1 MNHSYRSIWN
11 AALGTWVAAP
21 ETARAGKN
29 SAKSTVRISGGNTPA
44 GAGALVGRVRAAAAA
59 AALLCLAGIS
69 PAAWAEC
76 ITAGSIVT
84 CTGVPTGSGSFNNFS
99 SAADNLTVKVGYGA
113 EMNTSAGSHVIK
125 LTGVNLILENSGTID
140 PVLGSLVS
148 DWSGGAFLGNGAT
161 GDVSVFNEGT
171 IRGTGRVLGPTLT
184 SIDGLAIA
192 VNNGAGGMTKILND
206 GTITSTKLGGDS
218 ITWADTP
225 VVGIYGGSQVE
236 MTNGATGFIYGRVA
250 FEASTAGNRFT
261 NAGTI
266 SGSVSMGAGSSN
278 TFTAVT
284 GSLVSDG
291 DGRQTSSGLGGLA
304 GIKLSFAP
312 TGTVDG
318 GAGGSNHLM
327 LQNAIGGGGGS
338 GTSGEGTASSATY
351 INFNNLTVE
360 SGTWILDGPLVSG
373 ATTLKGGV
381 ARFNDNATFGSGVI
395 TSEGGTLEASVD
407 GLNIG
412 NLISLVGAGLTVQG
426 NNATTLS
433 GAISGGG
440 GLSKTGTGSLTLG
453 GANTGYTGTTTLSA
467 GSLLVSNDHS
477 LGSGALNTAA
487 GTRLDSTADVTLA
500 NNIGLDGALNVLGSH
515 ALTLGGE
522 LSGAGGITKSGT
534 ASLTLSGNNR
544 NSGNTLL
551 NGGSLFVGNNAAL
564 GTGALITAAGTTLDA
579 STAVALANAVSL
591 GGNLNVGGSADLSL
605 GGLISGAGSLVKNGT
620 ANLTLNGSNSFS
632 GGTFLN
638 AGTLTLGNANGL
650 GRGALTVHGAATLD
664 NSTVLDIGN
673 AITLNAGL
681 TVAGNYN
688 LSLGG
693 TIDGAGSLTKNGWS
707 DLRLEGNNT
716 FTGALN
722 IVSGS
727 VTADNIH
734 ALGNTSGA
742 NISPGAS
749 LHLSRDASL
758 AALSGGGSV
767 QLMGN
772 NTLTVG
778 GIDSSS
784 TFAGNLSDSGGLIK
798 VGTGTLELTGSN
810 GFAGNTAINGGTLN
824 LGGWLR
830 SSQVN
835 VNTGATFTG
844 NGLAQ
849 GAVNVGS
856 GGHLALSTGKTL
868 SAGSL
873 TLAAGSNVDVALAGP
888 GTTPL
893 MSIGGNL
900 TLDGYLNVTDAGGFG
915 VGVYRLFN
923 YSGALTDQGL
933 NVASVPVGYALGD
946 LKVQTGAAQQINIEV
961 SDPNS
966 NMRYWDGDQT
976 ITTGVVDGGSGTWDA
991 AGKNWTDA
999 NGFAQQRW
1007 ADGFAVFQGQAGTI
1021 AVEGTQRFAGM
1032 QFLTDGYKLVNGTAG
1047 QLTAVNGTG
1056 GTTAVRVD
1064 PDVTASIDA
1073 NIDGSGILNKLD
1085 TGTLVLNGAN
1095 TYSGGTQLDGG
1106 KIVVGSNTALG
1117 SGTLTAK
1124 AGTQLDGNAEVTLGN
1139 AATLNGSLTVLGSH
1153 ALRLNGE
1160 IGGTGGLIKTGT
1172 ANLTLGG
1179 NNAFSGTVALNA
1191 GGLIL
1196 ASNSAL
1202 GSGTLNAAG
1211 GTTLGASTQV
1221 TVSNA
1226 VNLSG
1231 SLGIGGTADLT
1242 LAGTVNGGGSLSK
1255 HGAANL
1261 TLSGINSFMG
1271 GTTLNAGTLT
1281 LGTGNALGSGALTVA
1296 GAANLDST
1304 SSMALGNDIHINA
1317 NLSLAGSKNLTLGGV
1332 IAGAG
1337 TLTKDGVAD
1346 VTLSGNNRFSGIFD
1360 LRRGS
1365 LTTSSV
1371 TALGSN
1377 ATLKLGGGAQLNLGA
1392 SGSLASLT
1400 GLGTA
1405 RIDTGNT
1412 LRLGGSDVS
1421 STFAGVFSGSGG
1433 LTKLGNG
1440 TLSLSGV
1447 SDLTGDTHV
1456 NAGSLEVNG
1465 SLASGNVRVHSG
1477 ATLTGSG
1484 KLGGAVAVAD
1494 GGHLAGAAGSSL
1506 SLGSLVFNGDSHFDV
1521 RLGAPVAG
1529 GGNALVKVDGN
1540 LTLDGSLQVSDIG
1553 GFGNGVYRLIDYSGG
1568 LTDNGMVIGSLPGGV
1583 APGDLTL
1590 QTALD
1595 QQINLLVATPG
1606 ATVQFW
1612 DGNQTVG
1619 NGVIDGGNG
1628 TWGSNGETHWT
1639 DVNGMSNQAWVS
1651 SFAVF
1656 QGTAG
1661 TVTVNGAQNTTGMQ
1675 FAVDGYSL
1683 QNGTAGSLNLVNG
1696 SLGNAA
1702 LRVDPNATATIGV
1715 AINGTGILGK
1725 YDAGTLVLNAANG
1738 YRGGTALH
1746 GGKIVVGNNMALGSG
1761 LLTAAH
1767 GTALDANTAV
1777 SLDNKLLLNGGL
1789 TVVGSNGLT
1798 LAGTVSGTGGLI
1810 KTGAASLT
1818 LEGHNTYS
1826 GGTLLAGGS
1835 TVVTNNSALG
1845 SGALTVNA
1853 HSVLDSTQAVSLANQ
1868 VVLNADLTLTG
1879 THDLTLDGNISGAG
1893 GLTKNGVSTLTL
1905 NGTNTYTGETHV
1917 NTGTLALG
1925 AGSSLATRGMVH
1937 LASGARFDLSA
1948 GAGMQTIGT
1957 LTGDGTVNLGA
1968 NALTAGASADGVFSG
1983 SLDGTGRFIKDG
1995 SGTQTLTGL
2004 NTYTGGTLVAAGTL
2018 QAGSPTAL
2026 VQNTAYQVQSGATLD
2041 LNHYALQVSS
2051 LSGAGHVALG
2061 AAVLTVH
2068 TETGTVSSFGGEIQ
2082 GSGHLVKQG
2091 EGTLDLN
2098 GASTL
2103 TGGVKL
2109 KQGRINLGHAQGL
2122 GTGLLS
2128 MDDGTSLGLTSNGM
2142 TVANNLHMTGSKD
2155 PVIDTGA
2162 NHATWAGAITG
2173 AGLLTKQGTG
2183 TLTLT
2188 SAGNTYTGAT
2198 EVAQGTFQAGAANTF
2213 SSSSAHTVASGA
2225 VLDLAGYHQT
2235 LASLNNSGT
2244 VKLGGSTPSTVLKV
2258 TGAYVGNNGQ
2268 LGLSTVLGAD
2278 GSATDKLVLS
2288 GSSAV
2293 ASGNTKVQITNA
2305 AGLGALTTGNG
2316 IEIIGTENGASLQP
2330 GSFTL
2335 AGDHVDVGAY
2345 EYRLKQTAQGA
2356 ALHSTTTTPTTP
2368 TPTPTTAYRAQVPLL
2383 SALPAQLRQAD
2394 MAMLADLRKRMGDE
2408 GTQAMAS
2415 SDAGAGRRVWGR
2427 VLRTAPT
2434 ILQHGSVSPESRG
2447 HLSGFQAGLDL
2458 YADSS
2463 IKAGIY
2469 VGQLEGSM
2477 GVKGFASGVERKDV
2491 GSNYLR
2497 TRYLGM
2503 YGTWQAAS
2511 GLYADAVLQGADYR
2525 SNLRTESDKAQAST
2539 KGSGWMA
2546 SLEMAQ
2552 PLALSSH
2559 WQIEPQAQIIYR
2571 QLSIDDTALSHAT
2584 VKSQA
2589 DDDWTVR
2596 LGARIKGNFAT
2607 SSGVLQPYGRIHV
2620 YKASHTTDIAS
2631 FAAPGG
2637 TTAIH
2642 AKGGYTAT
2650 EMAAGA
2656 SLRIN
2661 PRTSFYAELG
2671 KLWAN
2676 GGDSR
2681 VKSGVQAS
2689 IGVKAQW

>member
-29 SAKSTVRISGGNTPA
+29 SAKSTVRISAGNTPA
-44 GAGALVGRVRAAAAA
+44 GAGALVGRVRAVAAA
-59 AALLCLAGIS
+59 AALLCLVGIS
-69 PAAWAEC
+69 PAAWAAC
-76 ITAGSIVT
+76 TTAGSIVT
-84 CTGVPTGSGSFNNFS
+84 CSGLGTRLLPNNFS
-99 SAADNLTVKVGYGA
+99 SAADGLMVNIKAGA
-113 EMNTSAGSHVIK
+113 QMNAVLGSHVIK
-125 LTGVNLILENSGTID
+125 LTGTNLSLFNSGTID
-140 PVLGSLVS
+140 PALLGPVSLL
-148 DWSGGAFLGNGAT
+148 SGGAFLGNGAT
-161 GDVSVFNEGT
+161 SAISVSNTSGI
-171 IRGTGRVLGPTLT
+171 IRGTGRLLGPNLT

-192 VNNGAGGMTKILND
+192 VNNGVGGRTSIFNE
-206 GTITSTKLGGDS
+206 GTITSTQLLGAS
-218 ITWADTP
+218 ISLADTP
-225 VVGIYGGSQVE
+225 VIGIYGGSRVE
-236 MTNGATGFIYGRVA
+236 MTNNSIGFINGRVA

-261 NAGTI
+261 NAGRI
-266 SGSVSMGAGSSN
+266 EGSVSMGAGSTN

-284 GSLVSDG
+284 GSSVAVG
-291 DGRQTSSGLGGLA
+291 DGVQTSSGLGGLA

-318 GAGGSNHLM
+318 GAGGSNDLI
-327 LQNAIGGGGGS
+327 LQNAIGLGGGTG
-338 GTSGEGTASSATY
+338 GNGTASSATY
-351 INFNNLTVE
+351 VNFNNLAVN
-360 SGTWILDGPLVSG
+360 SGTWTLQGPLVSG
-373 ATTLKGGV
+373 ATMLTGGV
-381 ARFNDNATFGSGVI
+381 ARFNHNATFGSGVI
-395 TSEGGTLEASVD
+395 TSLGGTLEASVD

-412 NLISLVGAGLTVQG
+412 NLISLVGAGLMVQG

-433 GAISGGG
+433 GAISG
-440 GLSKTGTGSLTLG
+440 
-453 GANTGYTGTTTLSA
+453 A
-467 GSLLVSNDHS
+467 GSLSKN
-477 LGSGALNTAA
+477 GA
-487 GTRLDSTADVTLA
+487 A
-500 NNIGLDGALNVLGSH
+500 N
-515 ALTLGGE
+515 
-522 LSGAGGITKSGT
+522 
-534 ASLTLSGNNR
+534 LTLSGSNN
-544 NSGNTLL
+544 
-551 NGGSLFVGNNAAL
+551 F
-564 GTGALITAAGTTLDA
+564 
-579 STAVALANAVSL
+579 L
-591 GGNLNVGGSADLSL
+591 GGV
-605 GGLISGAGSLVKNGT
+605 T
-620 ANLTLNGSNSFS
+620 
-632 GGTFLN
+632 LN
-638 AGTLTLGNANGL
+638 AGTLT
-650 GRGALTVHGAATLD
+650 
-664 NSTVLDIGN
+664 
-673 AITLNAGL
+673 AG
-681 TVAGNYN
+681 
-688 LSLGG
+688 
-693 TIDGAGSLTKNGWS
+693 
-707 DLRLEGNNT
+707 
-716 FTGALN
+716 
-722 IVSGS
+722 
-727 VTADNIH
+727 
-734 ALGNTSGA
+734 
-742 NISPGAS
+742 
-749 LHLSRDASL
+749 
-758 AALSGGGSV
+758 
-767 QLMGN
+767 
-772 NTLTVG
+772 
-778 GIDSSS
+778 
-784 TFAGNLSDSGGLIK
+784 
-798 VGTGTLELTGSN
+798 
-810 GFAGNTAINGGTLN
+810 
-824 LGGWLR
+824 
-830 SSQVN
+830 
-835 VNTGATFTG
+835 
-844 NGLAQ
+844 
-849 GAVNVGS
+849 
-856 GGHLALSTGKTL
+856 
-868 SAGSL
+868 
-873 TLAAGSNVDVALAGP
+873 
-888 GTTPL
+888 
-893 MSIGGNL
+893 
-900 TLDGYLNVTDAGGFG
+900 
-915 VGVYRLFN
+915 
-923 YSGALTDQGL
+923 
-933 NVASVPVGYALGD
+933 
-946 LKVQTGAAQQINIEV
+946 
-961 SDPNS
+961 
-966 NMRYWDGDQT
+966 
-976 ITTGVVDGGSGTWDA
+976 
-991 AGKNWTDA
+991 
-999 NGFAQQRW
+999 
-1007 ADGFAVFQGQAGTI
+1007 
-1021 AVEGTQRFAGM
+1021 
-1032 QFLTDGYKLVNGTAG
+1032 
-1047 QLTAVNGTG
+1047 
-1056 GTTAVRVD
+1056 
-1064 PDVTASIDA
+1064 
-1073 NIDGSGILNKLD
+1073 
-1085 TGTLVLNGAN
+1085 
-1095 TYSGGTQLDGG
+1095 
-1106 KIVVGSNTALG
+1106 
-1117 SGTLTAK
+1117 
-1124 AGTQLDGNAEVTLGN
+1124 
-1139 AATLNGSLTVLGSH
+1139 
-1153 ALRLNGE
+1153 
-1160 IGGTGGLIKTGT
+1160 
-1172 ANLTLGG
+1172 
-1179 NNAFSGTVALNA
+1179 
-1191 GGLIL
+1191 
-1196 ASNSAL
+1196 SNSAL
-1202 GSGTLNAAG
+1202 GLGKLTVA
-1211 GTTLGASTQV
+1211 GASILDSSS
-1221 TVSNA
+1221 TVSLGNN
-1226 VNLSG
+1226 VELNDTLSNTG
-1231 SLGIGGTADLT
+1231 NHDLT
-1242 LAGTVNGGGSLSK
+1242 LGGTISGAGGLMKNGES
-1255 HGAANL
+1255 NL
-1261 TLSGINSFMG
+1261 TLSGINSFQG

-1281 LGTGNALGSGALTVA
+1281 LGTGNALGIGALTVA
-1296 GAANLDST
+1296 GAANLDNT
-1304 SSMALGNDIHINA
+1304 ASMLLANDIHIDG
-1317 NLSLAGSKNLTLGGV
+1317 NLTLAGTESLYLGGV

-1337 TLTKDGVAD
+1337 TLTKVGAMDVA
-1346 VTLSGNNRFSGIFD
+1346 LSGNNSFSGIFD

-1365 LTTSSV
+1365 LTTLSD
-1371 TALGSN
+1371 TALGNN
-1377 ATLKLGGGAQLNLGA
+1377 ATLKLGSGTQLSLGS

-1400 GLGTA
+1400 GSGTA
-1405 RIDTGNT
+1405 RIASGNA
-1412 LRLGGSDVS
+1412 LSLGGSDVS
-1421 STFAGVFSGSGG
+1421 STFAGVFRGGGG
-1433 LTKLGNG
+1433 LIKLGTG

-1465 SLASGNVRVHSG
+1465 SLASDNVWVHSG
-1477 ATLTGSG
+1477 ATLTGNG

-1494 GGHLAGAAGSSL
+1494 GGHLAGAASSSL
-1506 SLGSLVFNGDSHFDV
+1506 SVGSLVFNAGSHFDV
-1521 RLGAPVAG
+1521 RLGVPEVDG
-1529 GGNALVKVDGN
+1529 GSALVKVDGN
-1540 LTLDGSLQVSDIG
+1540 LTLDGSLHITDIG
-1553 GFGNGVYRLIDYSGG
+1553 GFGNGVYRLIDYSGH
-1568 LTDNGMVIGSLPGGV
+1568 LTDNGMVIGSVLGGVPGGV
-1583 APGDLTL
+1583 VPADLTL

-1595 QQINLLVATPG
+1595 KQINLLVATPG
-1606 ATVQFW
+1606 TTVQFW

-1628 TWGSNGETHWT
+1628 TWGSSGETHWT
-1639 DVNGMSNQAWVS
+1639 DVNGKSNQAWVN

-1661 TVTVNGAQNTTGMQ
+1661 TVTVNGAQTIAGMQ
-1675 FAVDGYSL
+1675 FATDGYSL
-1683 QNGTAGSLNLVNG
+1683 QNGTEGSLNLING
-1696 SLGNAA
+1696 SLGNAR

-1715 AINGTGILGK
+1715 AINGAGILGK
-1725 YDAGTLVLNAANG
+1725 YGAGTLVLNAANG
-1738 YRGGTALH
+1738 YTGGTALNA
-1746 GGKIVVGNNMALGSG
+1746 GKIVVGNNTALGSG
-1761 LLTAAH
+1761 LLTAAD
-1767 GTALDANTAV
+1767 GTALEANTAV

-1789 TVVGSNGLT
+1789 TVVGSNDLT
-1798 LAGTVSGTGGLI
+1798 LAGIVSGTGGLI

-1818 LEGHNTYS
+1818 LEGPNTYS
-1826 GGTLLAGGS
+1826 GGTFLAGGR
-1835 TVVTNNSALG
+1835 TVVADNSALG

-1853 HSVLDSTQAVSLANQ
+1853 HSVLDSTQAVSLANP
-1868 VVLNADLTLTG
+1868 VVLNADLTLAG

-1917 NTGTLALG
+1917 NAGTLALG
-1925 AGSSLATRGMVH
+1925 AGGSLATRGMVH
-1937 LASGARFDLSA
+1937 LAAGTTFDLSA
-1948 GAGMQTIGT
+1948 GTGMQTFGT

-1968 NALTAGASADGVFSG
+1968 NALAAGASADGVFSG
-1983 SLDGTGRFIKDG
+1983 SIGGTGGFIKDG

-2004 NTYTGGTLVAAGTL
+2004 NSYTGGTLVAAGTL

-2026 VQNTAYQVQSGATLD
+2026 VQGTAYQVQSGATLD

-2061 AAVLTVH
+2061 EAVLTVH
-2068 TETGTVSSFGGEIQ
+2068 TETGTVSSFAGEIQ

-2103 TGGVKL
+2103 TGGVRL

-2128 MDDGTSLGLTSNGM
+2128 MDDGTSLGLTRNGM
-2142 TVANNLHMTGSKD
+2142 TVANNLHMTGGKD
-2155 PVIDTGA
+2155 PIIDTGA

-2173 AGLLTKQGTG
+2173 AGLLTKQGSG

-2244 VKLGGSTPSTVLKV
+2244 VKLGGSTPSTVLKL

-2293 ASGNTKVQITNA
+2293 ASGKTKVQITNA
-2305 AGLGALTTGNG
+2305 GGLGALTSGNG
-2316 IEIIGTENGASLQP
+2316 IEIIATENGASLQP
-2330 GSFTL
+2330 DSFTL

-2356 ALHSTTTTPTTP
+2356 ALHSSTTTPTPT

-2427 VLRTAPT
+2427 VLRTAPS
-2434 ILQHGSVSPESRG
+2434 ILQQGAVSPESSG

-2503 YGTWQAAS
+2503 YGTWQAPS

-2525 SNLRTESDKAQAST
+2525 SNLRTESDKAPAST

-2546 SLEMAQ
+2546 SLEMGQ

-2607 SSGVLQPYGRIHV
+2607 SAGVLQPYGRIHV
-2620 YKASHTTDIAS
+2620 YKASNTTDIAS

-2637 TTAIH
+2637 TTDIQ